1 MIKGCCRA
9 CEDSISLQVGN
20 HDANRSGKR
29 WRKGRRGNLKLEG
42 IGGRNGEK
50 KGDREIGR
58 GEKKS

>member
-1 MIKGCCRA
+1 M
-9 CEDSISLQVGN
+9 QVGN

-29 WRKGRRGNLKLEG
+29 WRKARRGNLKLEG
-42 IGGRNGEK
+42 IGERNGEK